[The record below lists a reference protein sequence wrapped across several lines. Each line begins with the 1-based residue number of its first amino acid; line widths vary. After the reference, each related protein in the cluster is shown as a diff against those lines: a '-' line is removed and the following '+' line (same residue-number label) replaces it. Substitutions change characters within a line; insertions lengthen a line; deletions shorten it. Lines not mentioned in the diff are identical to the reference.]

1 MDYIV
6 TIVLYILL
14 DLRVPYVSAQGCSGY
29 LSNHCFA
36 SDSAECLPVGRNK
49 SFSLGR
55 HDHST
60 ATKLPP
66 PNSLL
71 EKGRKTLTSRIMAL
85 LAKFHGSERAG
96 LNLRKGKQYT
106 GTKKL
111 KTHLKKIE
119 LHEFWT
125 PQANRDSSL
134 ETRPKWDLSKQLGPR
149 RRLVHPPCNQSTEVM
164 VQSSLHRAAHG
175 DPTPDLIVASRAMIE
190 PSAAPR
196 QLVTKPLF
204 LVFLGFAVGGGD
216 VDVPVNLLTS
226 CMLREL
232 RGCLGYIYN
241 IAHVYLYII
250 YIYIYTYTYTY
261 VSTT

>member
-106 GTKKL
+106 GTKKT
-111 KTHLKKIE
+111 KNTSKK
-119 LHEFWT
+119 
-125 PQANRDSSL
+125 N
-134 ETRPKWDLSKQLGPR
+134 
-149 RRLVHPPCNQSTEVM
+149 
-164 VQSSLHRAAHG
+164 
-175 DPTPDLIVASRAMIE
+175 
-190 PSAAPR
+190 
-196 QLVTKPLF
+196 
-204 LVFLGFAVGGGD
+204 
-216 VDVPVNLLTS
+216 
-226 CMLREL
+226 
-232 RGCLGYIYN
+232 
-241 IAHVYLYII
+241 
-250 YIYIYTYTYTY
+250 
-261 VSTT
+261 